1 MVKKY
6 TDEWSIFLA
15 SLWLFINI
23 FITVLFLLE
32 ALHRAKINLPL
43 HYATLG
49 ICIAGTSFHQTQ
61 L

>member
-1 MVKKY
+1 MVN
-6 TDEWSIFLA
+6 FLA